1 MWGFLKIF
9 AENIFIMSV
18 LPPCPLCHS
27 IYTYENGNLMVCPE
41 CFYEWNPEEQQSV
54 SEETTSAD
62 SGKVFDAN
70 GNELQNGDAVIVIK
84 DLPVKG
90 APKPVKAGTK
100 VKNIRL
106 VEGNHNIDCKIDGF
120 GSMALKSEFVRK
132 A

>member
-1 MWGFLKIF
+1 
-9 AENIFIMSV
+9 MSV

-41 CFYEWNPEEQQSV
+41 CFYEWNPEEQQAV
-54 SEETTSAD
+54 SEEISGTD
-62 SGKVFDAN
+62 NGKVFAAN

-106 VEGNHNIDCKIDGF
+106 VEGNHNIDCKIEGF